1 MSKIQTISGR
11 SSFATVCETAR
22 RMGYRL
28 LVCSNSKTYLLKGWK
43 VAVVPTEKVAE
54 YLQAQAPQNP
64 VNTPEIE
71 PSKETEPNK
80 PTMPAGVI
88 PAGVK
93 VGDSDDPMVCKVE
106 LKKTDS
112 DGNEETDSQEA
123 SDEEARAIGEE
134 VCDE

>member
-64 VNTPEIE
+64 VSTPETE
-71 PSKETEPNK
+71 PSK
-80 PTMPAGVI
+80 PAM

-106 LKKTDS
+106 LKNPESND
-112 DGNEETDSQEA
+112 NEETDTQEA
-123 SDEEARAIGEE
+123 SAEEARA
-134 VCDE
+134 DE

>member
-64 VNTPEIE
+64 VSTP
-71 PSKETEPNK
+71 ETEPNK
-80 PTMPAGVI
+80 PTIEPQN
-88 PAGVK
+88 PESN
-93 VGDSDDPMVCKVE
+93 D
-106 LKKTDS
+106 
-112 DGNEETDSQEA
+112 NEETDTQEA
-123 SDEEARAIGEE
+123 SAEEARA
-134 VCDE
+134 DE

>member
-64 VNTPEIE
+64 VSTP
-71 PSKETEPNK
+71 ETEPNK
-80 PTMPAGVI
+80 PPIEHQTPESY
-88 PAGVK
+88 
-93 VGDSDDPMVCKVE
+93 D
-106 LKKTDS
+106 
-112 DGNEETDSQEA
+112 NEETDTNEA
-123 SDEEARAIGEE
+123 SAEEARA
-134 VCDE
+134 DE

>member
-1 MSKIQTISGR
+1 MSKMQTISGR
-11 SSFATVCETAR
+11 SSFTTVCETAR

-54 YLQAQAPQNP
+54 YLQAQTPQNP
-64 VNTPEIE
+64 VSTP
-71 PSKETEPNK
+71 ETEPEK
-80 PTMPAGVI
+80 PAMPAGVI

-106 LKKTDS
+106 PQNPESNDNK
-112 DGNEETDSQEA
+112 ETDTQEA
-123 SDEEARAIGEE
+123 SAEEARA
-134 VCDE
+134 DK